1 VADAYERARPSY
13 PADAVAWI
21 VDRSRLRPE
30 AVVCDLAAGTGKLT
44 RLLVASGA
52 QVIAVEPLREM
63 REQLEARVAG
73 IEVLDGT
80 AEALPLDDASVD
92 CVTVAQAFHWF
103 DYPRA
108 LPELARAIRPGG
120 RLAVIWNLRDDD
132 DPLVASMNEV
142 IAPYVPPEQGVD
154 RPWRE
159 PLEASP
165 AFGELEQRTFP
176 FEQLLDT
183 DGLVDRVASISW
195 IARLE
200 DPEREGVLRRIR
212 QLGGD
217 RSPPLRIPYRTM
229 AFVAERLPQP
239 GVGQAGG

>member
-1 VADAYERARPSY
+1 
-13 PADAVAWI
+13 VAWI
-21 VDRSRLRPE
+21 VDRCRLGPG

-44 RLLVASGA
+44 RLLVPCGA
-52 QVIAVEPLREM
+52 RVIAVEPVREM

-73 IEVLDGT
+73 VEAFDGM
-80 AEALPLDDASVD
+80 AEALPLADASVD

-108 LPELARAIRPGG
+108 LPELTRAIRPGG

-132 DPLVASMNEV
+132 DPLVASINEV

-159 PLEASP
+159 ALEASP

-176 FEQLLDT
+176 FEQLLQT

-200 DPEREGVLRRIR
+200 DAEREGVLRRIR
-212 QLGGD
+212 QLGSD
-217 RSPPLRIPYRTM
+217 RSAPVRIPYRTM
-229 AFVAERLPQP
+229 AFLSERLPEP
-239 GVGQAGG
+239 AGAAGG